1 MHFVK
6 IASLRRMK
14 MVRRPRKNLFTDFI
28 KAIDFFAPQVHV
40 TARYDDDDRRT
51 SCIRAWAAA
60 QIAIGIINY
69 QAACLPGKAI
79 DQWEKRFNEKEKYN
93 RYPGY
98 VPQCR
103 KNLHFGYNSSCS

>member
-1 MHFVK
+1 MLQPDMMM
-6 IASLRRMK
+6 IAELLALERG
-14 MVRRPRKNLFTDFI
+14 RPPKLLSEY
-28 KAIDFFAPQVHV
+28 Q
-40 TARYDDDDRRT
+40 
-51 SCIRAWAAA
+51 
-60 QIAIGIINY
+60 INY